1 MAMLEQSRHIE
12 REQVNSLI
20 TTSKPEPITELFRD
34 LDKMIAKPT
43 DELDVKA
50 MLAKPTEFIQKD
62 E

>member
-12 REQVNSLI
+12 REQVNSPT
-20 TTSKPEPITELFRD
+20 TTSKPKPITKLFRD
-34 LDKMIAKPT
+34 LDKMIAKPI

-50 MLAKPTEFIQKD
+50 MLAEPTEFIQKD